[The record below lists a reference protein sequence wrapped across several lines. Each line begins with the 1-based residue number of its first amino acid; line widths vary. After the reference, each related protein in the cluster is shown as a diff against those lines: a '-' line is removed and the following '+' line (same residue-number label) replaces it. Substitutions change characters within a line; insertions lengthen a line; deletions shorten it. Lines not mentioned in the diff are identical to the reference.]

1 MSFALG
7 QRWVSDTES
16 DLGLGTIVGIE
27 GRMITM
33 LFPASGETRLYANT
47 GAPITRVIFNVGD
60 TVKSAEDWKL
70 LITSIDEIDGLVIYS
85 GTRMDTQQPDIS
97 LMETRL
103 DHFITFNNPQDRLFA
118 GQIDRFERFGLRYQ
132 CWKFVNKQQKSPI
145 LGLAGARA
153 SLIPH
158 QLHIAQEVGQRY
170 APRVLLAD
178 EVGLGKTI
186 EAGLIIHQQ
195 VITGRASRVLIV
207 VPENLQHQWLVEMLR
222 RFNLHFSIFDLERC
236 NETVNEASN
245 PFETEQMVLVS
256 LEFFKT
262 KKQWFE
268 QAAAADWDLLIVDE
282 AHHLVWEQDNPSVE
296 YQRIETLSKTIKGL
310 ILLTATPD
318 QLGHQS
324 HFARLRLLDPDRFYD
339 YQKFVDEESNYS
351 AVAQTAGELM
361 DADTIDAAAQANLAK
376 ILSAEELEGP
386 LAVINST
393 ATVHDKYV
401 AKKQLLQQLLDRH
414 GTGRILFRNTRHG
427 IEGFPERQLLPHPVA
442 MPEQYNTALNVASKF
457 SAGLS
462 SHDQA
467 RQFLFPEQVFSD
479 FEGKDSSW
487 WGFDPRVAWLVDLL
501 KSLKREKV
509 IVICAHASTA
519 TTLEQAVY
527 SKEAIR
533 AAVFHEGMSVF
544 ERDKAA
550 AYFASEDD
558 SAQVLFCSEIGSE
571 GRNFQFS
578 HHLVLFDLPLN
589 PDLLEQRIGRLDR
602 IGQTETIKIHVPYFE
617 DTAQEVLFDWF
628 NLGLNAFSQTCTTGR
643 PIFEQYADQLL
654 ALMKSTTVDE
664 DAVSTLI
671 EQTKVS
677 NLELKQKLEQG
688 RDKLLELNSSGQ
700 HAENTVAE
708 QIEEAEESVDLPIFM
723 IKIFDTFGVEQ
734 EDKGEGAIVLRPTEH
749 MLAASFPWLNAEGCT
764 VTFDRKI
771 ALAQEHIHL
780 MSWEHPMVQ
789 GSLDLVTTDDIG
801 NTAVA
806 VIKNK
811 ALPAGS
817 HFVEFIFIAE
827 SIAPSSLQIGRY
839 LPTTPI
845 RVLLDRSNNNLT
857 DKITYEHFNKQLSP
871 VGRKIASQLTAALQT
886 QINSSIPH
894 AHDIAATTLTDLQGE
909 AMTQMNASL
918 SEQLERLTALKRINP
933 NIREEELDFVTT
945 QQQELSSYIGK
956 AEVRLDAIRLIVVT
970 HHSK

>member
-16 DLGLGTIVGIE
+16 DLGLGTVVAIE
-27 GRMITM
+27 GRMITI

-47 GAPITRVIFNVGD
+47 GAPITRVLFNVGD
-60 TVKSAEDWKL
+60 TIKSAEEWKL
-70 LITSIDEIDGLVIYS
+70 NVISVEEIDGLVVYS
-85 GTRMDTQQPDIS
+85 GTRTDTGEENIS

-132 CWKFVNKQQKSPI
+132 CWKYVNQQQNSPI
-145 LGLAGARA
+145 LGLSGARA

-236 NETVNEASN
+236 NETINEAAN

-256 LEFFKT
+256 LEFLKA

-268 QAAAADWDLLIVDE
+268 HAAEADWDLLIVDE
-282 AHHLVWEQDNPSVE
+282 AHHLVWEEDQPSVE
-296 YQRIETLSKTIKGL
+296 YQRIEALAKTIKGL

-339 YQKFVDEESNYS
+339 YQKFVEEESHY
-351 AVAQTAGELM
+351 AEVAEAAGELI
-361 DADTIDAAAQANLAK
+361 DADIISEKTITTLHR
-376 ILSAEELEGP
+376 ILSESDIEAA
-386 LAVINST
+386 LAVINSD
-393 ATVHDKYV
+393 ATVHEKYV

-427 IEGFPERQLLPHPVA
+427 IEGFPERQLMPHPVA
-442 MPEQYNTALNVASKF
+442 LPEQYKTALNVATKF
-457 SAGLS
+457 NAGLNS
-462 SHDQA
+462 QA
-467 RQFLFPEQVFSD
+467 QAQQFLFPEQVFSD

-487 WGFDPRVAWLVDLL
+487 ASFDPRVSWLIELL

-509 IVICAHASTA
+509 IVICAHAQTA
-519 TTLEQAVY
+519 MALEQAVW

-533 AAVFHEGMSVF
+533 AAVFHEGMTVF

-550 AYFASEDD
+550 AYFAQEDD

-617 DTAQEVLFDWF
+617 DTAQAVLFDWF
-628 NLGLNAFSQTCTTGR
+628 NLGLDAFGQTCTTGR
-643 PIFEQYADQLL
+643 PIFEEYAEQLL
-654 ALMKSTTVDE
+654 ALMKSTTVDD
-664 DAVSTLI
+664 DAVEQLI

-677 NLELKQKLEQG
+677 NQALKQQLEKG

-700 HAENTVAE
+700 HSESTVVE
-708 QIEEAEESVDLPIFM
+708 QIEEAEQGVDLPIFM

-734 EDKGEGAIVLRPTEH
+734 EDKGEGAIVLKPTEH
-749 MLAASFPWLNAEGCT
+749 MLSPSFPCLTEEGCT
-764 VTFDRKI
+764 VTFDRNI

-780 MSWEHPMVQ
+780 LSWEHPMVQ
-789 GSLDLVTTDDIG
+789 GSMDLVTTDDIG

-817 HFVEFIFIAE
+817 HFIEFIFIAE
-827 SIAPSSLQIGRY
+827 SIAPSELQIGRY

-845 RVLLDRSNNNLT
+845 RILLDRNNNNLS
-857 DKITYEHFNKQLSP
+857 DKITYEQFNKQLSP

-886 QINSSIPH
+886 HISGQIPH
-894 AHDIAATTLTDLQGE
+894 AHELAATTLATLQTE
-909 AMTQMNASL
+909 ALQQMKVSL
-918 SEQLERLTALKRINP
+918 GQELERLTALQQINP
-933 NIREEELDFVTT
+933 NIREDELNFVKVQQEELAR
-945 QQQELSSYIGK
+945 YIDR
-956 AEVRLDAIRLIVVT
+956 AEIRMDAIRLIVVT